1 MRWSWPRHRDF
12 ALVLLDIEMPRVS
25 GLDVLRVIRQRR
37 SASELP
43 IIMVTARQE
52 SADIVEALNSGAN
65 DYVTKPVDMPV
76 ALARIQ
82 AQLARKRAEAALRES
97 EERYAL
103 AVRGAN
109 DGLWDWNLRTDEIFF
124 SDRWKQMLGLSND
137 VSCRHS

>member
-1 MRWSWPRHRDF
+1 
-12 ALVLLDIEMPRVS
+12 
-25 GLDVLRVIRQRR
+25 
-37 SASELP
+37 
-43 IIMVTARQE
+43 MVTARQE

-124 SDRWKQMLGLSND
+124 SDRWKQMLGLSNEAVAATPDEWFRRVHRDD
-137 VSCRHS
+137 VDRLRT